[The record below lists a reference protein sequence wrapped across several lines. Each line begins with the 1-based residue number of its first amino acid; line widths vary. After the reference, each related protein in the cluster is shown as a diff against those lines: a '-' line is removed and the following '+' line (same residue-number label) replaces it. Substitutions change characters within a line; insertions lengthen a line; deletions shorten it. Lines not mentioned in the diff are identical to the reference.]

1 MKGNGSLDSNTYLT
15 AAVANTLYLPIGS
28 TTTAIAEGTRLYFLT
43 ARVLATTLAGFVA
56 TSGTVTAAD
65 TILSSIEKIWYN
77 IINGGGGG
85 GGGYVPYI
93 GATQD
98 LDLGTFGLIGDFVQF
113 NTTNSA
119 IPVGAGTMAFNNI
132 DGTADIRLKGGNVNL
147 PIGQQ
152 EVVRVVN
159 VTGASLLGADYQAV
173 YISGAVGQILQVDL
187 ALAVTGVTSAGT
199 LGLVSE
205 TIADT
210 LEGFITSSGLVRE
223 IDTTGDLQGEIWAD
237 GDILYLSPTVAG
249 QITNVQPIA
258 PDLTVIIGFVVY
270 ADAIDGKIFVKV
282 NGGISGAGDINY
294 IPKFDS
300 ANSIINSL
308 IYDDGTDIGIATI
321 SPTFP
326 ADRSGLVIRAN
337 GVNSSE
343 ILLQSSINT
352 DATIQGLAIAN
363 IFDEGGAIYQRAN
376 QHLRFGTNNLE
387 RMRLTEGGYL
397 AIGLTAPSSIIHAK
411 DSTAYG
417 KIIIDN
423 NGLTGGGSFSASQNG
438 TETAIFGVS
447 GSWATNTTSDAAVV
461 ATRASQGIKFYT
473 NGSTTAKGGIDSV
486 GDSFIGQLPAYYA
499 GVTNFIVQG
508 IAAGSLIG
516 ITHFDGSIKGI
527 FSTLNSGVN
536 IGSDTP
542 HPVIFRAD
550 DIESARIASDGKW
563 LFGTNVNDNV
573 NIVQVN
579 GSIIAT
585 SLKKSGGI
593 ATEFLKADGSVD
605 SNTYYLA
612 SNPSNF
618 ITLTAIS
625 TTASGLTYN
634 NTTGVISLTV
644 GYVIPL
650 SSSATNWDTAYNSR
664 IASLTTT
671 GDSGNATFISNVLNI
686 PTITLSGI
694 GGQPVATNLTSLS
707 TLNYVSTSFV
717 KMTGSGAFSLD
728 TNTYYLASNPSSFIP
743 LTALSSTALG
753 LTYSNTTG
761 VFSLTAGY
769 MIPTSVQAAQWN
781 TAYTNTISSATGPL
795 SIASNV
801 ISIAL
806 ATASISG
813 YLSASDFNTFN
824 NKENLLIFSTP
835 LVRST
840 NTISINQ
847 ASGSVNGYLSSADWS
862 TFNNKQAT
870 ISLTT
875 TGTSGAATFSANTLN
890 IPNYGSGL
898 SGFVPYTGATGAV
911 NLGAYDLTVNTIS
924 VGLGGGAI
932 ATNTR
937 VGVSALQGNSTGNSN
952 TAIGHLSLGQT
963 TITGTFNTGVGINS
977 VRYVSSG
984 SFNTGIGGNA
994 LINLSTSSNNT
1005 AVGVNALQGITT
1017 GGNNTS
1023 IGFGAGGFISGGSV
1037 NNITGSNSIFIGYN
1051 TFPLADAQTNQVVI
1065 GYAVT
1070 GLGSN
1075 TTVLGNSSTVT
1086 TAIYGNLLLGTTA
1099 ITGANLTT
1107 ASSVTAASTIA
1118 RGVYF
1123 NNTLIAAANS
1133 DVLVGLDI
1141 NPTFTNGAFTGVQNY
1156 GLRSQARVLINPT
1169 IATTNSLLKIT
1180 DNTNGTAWMGW
1191 SATAATGF
1199 FIGSNNALTLGR
1211 VTADNSNPT
1220 TTNGFITLN
1229 SVSENIL
1236 LSTGVANKGIV
1247 FTDQNNA
1254 TIRMNFPSSGEA
1266 AITTITTHNFS
1277 IGTAASTSAA
1287 VTNTMKF
1294 FGSSN
1299 NVGINTT
1306 TDAGFKLDVNGTA
1319 RVSGAATFSSTLTAN
1334 SISLTG
1340 AANIQNTTTGGY
1352 LALFGNTGGVYLG
1365 AHNGVGYQN
1374 YLVINASTGAVT
1386 LTGALSGTSASFSS
1400 SLIANTYV
1408 EIVGDLRFN
1417 SSAAERKIYFRG
1429 SGIGPDTNW
1438 SMGTYVTPT
1447 GATVVTAAATVID
1460 VYGGA
1465 TGYGFMVRNTS
1476 NVPLLQIAGNTGA
1489 ATFSSSVTATSHN
1502 GTTQNIF
1509 SVDGTE
1515 RMRLFSTGNLALN
1528 TTTDSGYKLD
1538 VNGTARVS
1546 GNLTAVTGTWD
1557 TFGIAVN
1564 NIRRNLETTLTI
1576 NSSGVAANSLQFTS
1590 TTGWSSITS
1599 GTVNG
1604 MINSMSL
1611 NGSGTVSFANFA
1623 FTGIHSSTSS
1633 GSLTIINI
1641 NNSITTTNA
1650 SSIVRG
1656 LYYNPS
1662 LISVAGSHRAF
1673 ENTTGNV
1680 LLGTTSGSVGI
1691 GVNTSI
1697 NASAILDITST
1708 TKGVLFPRMTTT
1720 QKNAIATPATGLVV
1734 YDTTTNAQNY
1744 YDGTAWVALA
1754 LTSSLSGYVPTS
1766 RSLTINGTAFDLS
1779 ADRTWSVGTVTGSG
1793 TTNFISKFTGSTA
1806 LGNSLIYDNGTSVGI
1821 GTTSATAKLE
1831 VISSSDGLFV
1841 TTSNSSQT
1849 LRLSSATNNNTLFRI
1864 NNFNNNFYDIQN
1876 QPSDNSL
1883 VIDYNDTERLRI
1895 TSEGGVNINSSTTGY
1910 TLNAIRSASTQFND
1924 EFRGTGGLI
1933 QIFARFMQDEST
1945 KKGIAIGYNT
1955 TYSYSGIFG
1964 TQDTSSLRLGI
1975 LVGSSFKAKI
1985 AMNTT
1990 TVSMDLPTSASGL
2003 NAGDLYNDSG
2013 TVKIV

>member
-1 MKGNGSLDSNTYLT
+1 M
-15 AAVANTLYLPIGS
+15 
-28 TTTAIAEGTRLYFLT
+28 
-43 ARVLATTLAGFVA
+43 
-56 TSGTVTAAD
+56 
-65 TILSSIEKIWYN
+65 
-77 IINGGGGG
+77 
-85 GGGYVPYI
+85 
-93 GATQD
+93 
-98 LDLGTFGLIGDFVQF
+98 
-113 NTTNSA
+113 
-119 IPVGAGTMAFNNI
+119 
-132 DGTADIRLKGGNVNL
+132 
-147 PIGQQ
+147 
-152 EVVRVVN
+152 
-159 VTGASLLGADYQAV
+159 
-173 YISGAVGQILQVDL
+173 
-187 ALAVTGVTSAGT
+187 
-199 LGLVSE
+199 
-205 TIADT
+205 
-210 LEGFITSSGLVRE
+210 
-223 IDTTGDLQGEIWAD
+223 
-237 GDILYLSPTVAG
+237 
-249 QITNVQPIA
+249 
-258 PDLTVIIGFVVY
+258 
-270 ADAIDGKIFVKV
+270 
-282 NGGISGAGDINY
+282 
-294 IPKFDS
+294 
-300 ANSIINSL
+300 
-308 IYDDGTDIGIATI
+308 
-321 SPTFP
+321 
-326 ADRSGLVIRAN
+326 
-337 GVNSSE
+337 
-343 ILLQSSINT
+343 
-352 DATIQGLAIAN
+352 
-363 IFDEGGAIYQRAN
+363 
-376 QHLRFGTNNLE
+376 
-387 RMRLTEGGYL
+387 
-397 AIGLTAPSSIIHAK
+397 
-411 DSTAYG
+411 
-417 KIIIDN
+417 
-423 NGLTGGGSFSASQNG
+423 
-438 TETAIFGVS
+438 
-447 GSWATNTTSDAAVV
+447 
-461 ATRASQGIKFYT
+461 
-473 NGSTTAKGGIDSV
+473 
-486 GDSFIGQLPAYYA
+486 
-499 GVTNFIVQG
+499 
-508 IAAGSLIG
+508 
-516 ITHFDGSIKGI
+516 
-527 FSTLNSGVN
+527 
-536 IGSDTP
+536 
-542 HPVIFRAD
+542 
-550 DIESARIASDGKW
+550 
-563 LFGTNVNDNV
+563 
-573 NIVQVN
+573 
-579 GSIIAT
+579 
-585 SLKKSGGI
+585 
-593 ATEFLKADGSVD
+593 D

-753 LTYSNTTG
+753 LTYTNTTG

-824 NKENLLIFSTP
+824 NKENLLIFSSP
-835 LVRST
+835 LIRTV
-840 NTISINQ
+840 NTITISQ
-847 ASGSVNGYLSSADWS
+847 ASGSVNGYLSSVDWS

-994 LINLSTSSNNT
+994 LINVSTSSNNV

-1037 NNITGSNSIFIGYN
+1037 NNITGSNSTFIGYN
-1051 TFPLADAQTNQVVI
+1051 AYPLADAQTNQVVI

-1086 TAIYGNLLLGTTA
+1086 TAIYGNLLLGTT
-1099 ITGANLTT
+1099 
-1107 ASSVTAASTIA
+1107 TAA
-1118 RGVYF
+1118 GY
-1123 NNTLIAAANS
+1123 
-1133 DVLVGLDI
+1133 
-1141 NPTFTNGAFTGVQNY
+1141 
-1156 GLRSQARVLINPT
+1156 
-1169 IATTNSLLKIT
+1169 
-1180 DNTNGTAWMGW
+1180 
-1191 SATAATGF
+1191 
-1199 FIGSNNALTLGR
+1199 
-1211 VTADNSNPT
+1211 
-1220 TTNGFITLN
+1220 
-1229 SVSENIL
+1229 
-1236 LSTGVANKGIV
+1236 
-1247 FTDQNNA
+1247 
-1254 TIRMNFPSSGEA
+1254 
-1266 AITTITTHNFS
+1266 
-1277 IGTAASTSAA
+1277 
-1287 VTNTMKF
+1287 
-1294 FGSSN
+1294 
-1299 NVGINTT
+1299 
-1306 TDAGFKLDVNGTA
+1306 KLDVNGTA
-1319 RVSGAATFSSTLTAN
+1319 RVSGAATFSSSVTADSLLVNRTASRNMLGISSIALPTSGAEEGVSVIKTNALIWQLSTVGYDAN
-1334 SISLTG
+1334 SKGVRFYNNGGSGNTAFEVTQFGGTRFIIDGGGLAAIGTSLSIG
-1340 AANIQNTTTGGY
+1340 NGTTTTAPTNG
-1352 LALFGNTGGVYLG
+1352 LAVNSSITIG
-1365 AHNGVGYQN
+1365 
-1374 YLVINASTGAVT
+1374 
-1386 LTGALSGTSASFSS
+1386 GTSASGTQKLTVLGASG
-1400 SLIANTYV
+1400 LIAGFTNQVNADLVIDLTSGV
-1408 EIVGDLRFN
+1408 SLLRTNVGAISL
-1417 SSAAERKIYFRG
+1417 
-1429 SGIGPDTNW
+1429 
-1438 SMGTYVTPT
+1438 
-1447 GATVVTAAATVID
+1447 GATSTEGLRMFASTRNVVIQN
-1460 VYGGA
+1460 GGTFTDA
-1465 TGYGFMVRNTS
+1465 GYR
-1476 NVPLLQIAGNTGA
+1476 
-1489 ATFSSSVTATSHN
+1489 
-1502 GTTQNIF
+1502 
-1509 SVDGTE
+1509 
-1515 RMRLFSTGNLALN
+1515 
-1528 TTTDSGYKLD
+1528 LD
-1538 VNGTARVS
+1538 VNGTARVQ
-1546 GNLTAVTGTWD
+1546 GVLTLSSTISNGTYTYTLPSATGT
-1557 TFGIAVN
+1557 
-1564 NIRRNLETTLTI
+1564 
-1576 NSSGVAANSLQFTS
+1576 
-1590 TTGWSSITS
+1590 
-1599 GTVNG
+1599 
-1604 MINSMSL
+1604 
-1611 NGSGTVSFANFA
+1611 
-1623 FTGIHSSTSS
+1623 
-1633 GSLTIINI
+1633 
-1641 NNSITTTNA
+1641 
-1650 SSIVRG
+1650 
-1656 LYYNPS
+1656 
-1662 LISVAGSHRAF
+1662 
-1673 ENTTGNV
+1673 
-1680 LLGTTSGSVGI
+1680 
-1691 GVNTSI
+1691 
-1697 NASAILDITST
+1697 
-1708 TKGVLFPRMTTT
+1708 
-1720 QKNAIATPATGLVV
+1720 
-1734 YDTTTNAQNY
+1734 
-1744 YDGTAWVALA
+1744 LA
-1754 LTSSLSGYVPTS
+1754 LTSALSGYVPTS
-1766 RSLTINGTAFDLS
+1766 RSITINGTAFDLS
-1779 ADRTWSVGTVTGSG
+1779 ADRTYSVGTVTGSG

-1841 TTSNSSQT
+1841 TTSNASQT